1 MAATRLSDSQK
12 IEIVARY
19 RAGEGSSELAGAF
32 GCSAITVSRAVKA
45 ALEPAEYDQLKQQ
58 RSRPTK
64 PAPVQLLDPPQPPQI
79 QLEIAAEPETSGP
92 ETSGPETAGP
102 ETAAEDDCVAVL
114 AIEDADDFGD
124 DFSDDFGDDELADQ
138 FVEVIPLLADQPGE
152 PARCQ
157 PLAEAPLPASVY
169 MLVDKI
175 VELQA
180 RPLKEFPELGLLPD
194 GEGDRQALLVFANPR
209 QAKRHCGRSQ
219 RVIKVPDTRVLE
231 RTAPYLI
238 AQGISRVVIE
248 GSLYSLPG
256 S

>member
-1 MAATRLSDSQK
+1 MAASRLSDSQK

-19 RAGEGSSELAGAF
+19 RAGEGSSELAGAY

-45 ALEPAEYDQLKQQ
+45 ALDPAEYDQLKQQ
-58 RSRPTK
+58 RSRPVK
-64 PAPVQLLDPPQPPQI
+64 AAPALLEPPQP
-79 QLEIAAEPETSGP
+79 LEIQPD
-92 ETSGPETAGP
+92 
-102 ETAAEDDCVAVL
+102 TAADDDGAALL

-124 DFSDDFGDDELADQ
+124 DFSDDFGDDDLADQ
-138 FVEVIPLLADQPGE
+138 FVEVPLLLGNQLGDQP
-152 PARCQ
+152 PAPAQCL
-157 PLAEAPLPASVY
+157 PLAEAQLPVSVY

-180 RPLKEFPELGLLPD
+180 KPLKDFPELGLLPD
-194 GEGDRQALLVFANPR
+194 GEGQRQALLVFVNPR
-209 QAKRHCGRSQ
+209 QAKRQCGRSQ

>member
-58 RSRPTK
+58 RSRPAK

-79 QLEIAAEPETSGP
+79 QPEIAA
-92 ETSGPETAGP
+92 GPETAGP
-102 ETAAEDDCVAVL
+102 ETAAEDDGVAVL

-138 FVEVIPLLADQPGE
+138 FVEVTPLLADQPGE

-157 PLAEAPLPASVY
+157 PLADAPLPASVY

>member
-92 ETSGPETAGP
+92 ETAGP

-138 FVEVIPLLADQPGE
+138 FVEVTPLLADQPGE

>member
-64 PAPVQLLDPPQPPQI
+64 PAPVQLLAPPQPPQI
-79 QLEIAAEPETSGP
+79 Q
-92 ETSGPETAGP
+92 P
-102 ETAAEDDCVAVL
+102 ETAAEDDGVAVL

-138 FVEVIPLLADQPGE
+138 FVEVTPLLADQPGE